1 MDILPG
7 SGEAWFG
14 VVMTSSPFDTGQ
26 GAGAART
33 SASNG
38 VSNGV
43 STEIRVGL
51 LCCLVLVLEGYDLG
65 AMAFTLPALTDA
77 WHLKPVAFTPALV
90 AGSLGL
96 FVGSFLCGMLGDRLG
111 RKPVMMGAVALF
123 GLTAFLTAM
132 TRDPFW
138 LSITRFLTGLGIGG
152 GIPTTIALLSDL
164 ARPGKQGGL
173 VIASMCG
180 VQIGNVLCGFAAS
193 RLIAHLGW
201 QAVFIL
207 GGLMPLVVLPVL
219 ALWLPETFTAQ
230 KQAGLASVPLLFKGG
245 LARLTLILWLVNF
258 LSLLTIYSV
267 NSWLPSLLH
276 SMGIVTSSAVLA
288 ASMFQMGGLTGC
300 LTSAPLANRFGT
312 ENVVAVLLAIG
323 GCFLILLG
331 LAHGTA
337 ILFAVLAFGAGLG
350 ISTGQVGINA
360 LSGAVYPKELR
371 GTGAGWALG
380 VGRMGNITGP
390 LFGGLLLAL
399 GWHPGPILLLM
410 AVPAFGLTSALLV
423 LRQVRAHTGTAAA
436 PLTEQPA

>member
-1 MDILPG
+1 MFGCLGEMDIRLG
-7 SGEAWFG
+7 SGEGSA
-14 VVMTSSPFDTGQ
+14 MTSSSFEAGQ
-26 GAGAART
+26 NASAGN
-33 SASNG
+33 SNR
-38 VSNGV
+38 

-65 AMAFTLPALTDA
+65 AMAFTLPALADA
-77 WHLKPVAFTPALV
+77 WHLKPVAFTSALA

-111 RKPVMMGAVALF
+111 RKPVLMGAVAMF
-123 GLTAFLTAM
+123 GLTAFLTAL

-138 LSITRFLTGLGIGG
+138 LAITRFLTGLGIGG

-180 VQIGNVLCGFAAS
+180 VQIGNVLCGVAAS

-201 QAVFIL
+201 PAVFVL
-207 GGLMPLVVLPVL
+207 GGLMPVFILPVL
-219 ALWLPETFTAQ
+219 AFWLPETFTAR
-230 KQAGLASVPLLFKGG
+230 KQAGLASVPLLFKSG

-276 SMGIVTSSAVLA
+276 SMGIATSSAVLA
-288 ASMFQMGGLTGC
+288 ASMFQLGGMTGC
-300 LTSAPLANRFGT
+300 LGSAPLANRYGT
-312 ENVVAVLLAIG
+312 ENVVAVLLGVG

-337 ILFAVLAFGAGLG
+337 ILFAALAFGAGLG

-360 LSGAVYPKELR
+360 LAGAVYPKELR

-380 VGRMGNITGP
+380 VGRMGNIAGP

-399 GWHPGPILLLM
+399 GWTPGPILLLM
-410 AVPAFGLTSALLV
+410 AVPAFGLTTALLL
-423 LRQVRAHTGTAAA
+423 LRQVRARTASAR